1 MLAKPRAHS
10 SIHSIPASHQIQL
23 APVASPARTCNHQGR
38 RGACGRARHLQVLV
52 AHVAAFVEEL
62 GVDELKAQ
70 LLDTLFDVERG
81 LRQNNETGAEINELV
96 GQLEANNPTE
106 APNEAAELLSGTW
119 KLAYTSNS
127 ELIPL
132 LGLSRLPLTK
142 VGDIIQII
150 DATASTFQNKVIFE
164 GPVSRGSF
172 SVNARFQ
179 VRSPTKL
186 QIIFDQGFVSA
197 PEITGSPEFPETATL
212 LGRSIDLTSLKD
224 ALQPVNSIAL
234 NAFGQ
239 LRQLVN
245 QQRGVNFDIP
255 RGNAETWL
263 LNTFLDES
271 MRISRGDGG
280 SLFVLV
286 KDAGTVMVDAL
297 DLRATALPALP
308 AAGQSSA

>member
-1 MLAKPRAHS
+1 M
-10 SIHSIPASHQIQL
+10 
-23 APVASPARTCNHQGR
+23 
-38 RGACGRARHLQVLV
+38 V